1 MDEAE
6 DIVDCMT
13 RMRGDRQAFAVA
25 TVVRTEDATAAKA
38 GAKAVIRADGTVI
51 GWIGGGCAVGAARK
65 AAAQALLDGKARL
78 IRVRPQARAAEDAL
92 PGVEYYLNSC
102 ASGGVVELFIEPVL
116 PKPALVIVGASP
128 TAHALADLGRRL
140 GFAVHVAALK
150 EDLAGFEAADGRFEG
165 FEIATLPRIA
175 ESFIVVATQGK
186 RDREA
191 LAGALASPALHIAF
205 VGSRRKAAVLIDALV
220 AGGLDRAAL
229 ARLKAPAGL
238 DIGAATPEEISLSI
252 LAEIVQLRRRGAA
265 AGEVSGEKCE
275 HAKNP
280 TPPGV
285 EMNIPPDPSCK
296 SAADL

>member
-13 RMRGDRQAFAVA
+13 RMRGDRQPFAVA

-38 GAKAVIRADGTVI
+38 GAKAVIRADGSVI

-102 ASGGVVELFIEPVL
+102 ASGGVIELFIEPVL
-116 PKPALVIVGASP
+116 PRPALVVAGASP
-128 TAHALADLGRRL
+128 TARAVADLGRRL

-150 EDLAGFEAADGRFEG
+150 EDLAGFDSADERLEG
-165 FEIATLPRIA
+165 FELSRLPRIA
-175 ESFIVVATQGK
+175 EAFVVVATQGK

-191 LAGALASPALHIAF
+191 LAGALSSPATYVAF
-205 VGSRRKAAVLIDALV
+205 VGSRRKAAVLTDALV
-220 AGGLDRAAL
+220 AGGLDRAVL

-238 DIGAATPEEISLSI
+238 DIGAATPEEIGLSI
-252 LAEIVQLRRRGAA
+252 LAEIVQLRRRGVVADEAVATGAEETRDCCAPAA
-265 AGEVSGEKCE
+265 AR
-275 HAKNP
+275 H
-280 TPPGV
+280 
-285 EMNIPPDPSCK
+285 
-296 SAADL
+296 